1 MIGPKSTLSKN
12 KTAIF
17 ETFRERKIMKSK
29 MGIISKCYGPYLGRI
44 DTELFQN
51 D

>member
-1 MIGPKSTLSKN
+1 MKN
-12 KTAIF
+12 
-17 ETFRERKIMKSK
+17 K

-44 DTELFQN
+44 DTEWFQN